1 MQAKGIS
8 MNLHLSA
15 PKQPVALADKECR
28 CGRYSVEQSLQMH
41 MHINTCQSGVLSHN
55 CDGES
60 EGPAVLKGMS
70 MQIAMLCSTRKKG
83 AGLK

>member
-1 MQAKGIS
+1 

-41 MHINTCQSGVLSHN
+41 MHNSGINTCLHSGVLSHG

-70 MQIAMLCSTRKKG
+70 MQIAMLCTRKKR